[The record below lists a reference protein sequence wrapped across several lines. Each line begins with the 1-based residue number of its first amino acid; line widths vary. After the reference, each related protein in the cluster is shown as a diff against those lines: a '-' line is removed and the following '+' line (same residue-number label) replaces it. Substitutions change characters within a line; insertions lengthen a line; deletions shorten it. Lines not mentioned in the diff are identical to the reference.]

1 MVKKILKYVSIILIT
16 IVLLM
21 LALVFRPDKKEN
33 KENKLENITVD
44 EQVEEVLSIDENDKN
59 IIGYISINELGIQN
73 APIAD
78 GTDNKTIGQY
88 VGHFKNSSYL
98 NGNVCLCSH
107 NRGSKAA
114 FFQNL
119 KDAKKE
125 MRIEYR
131 TKYETKTYLIKEIR
145 EIDETDLS
153 ILNST
158 KEDRITLIT
167 CIANQKSKRL
177 CVIGIGE

>member
-59 IIGYISINELGIQN
+59 IIGYISINELGIQK

-78 GTDNKTIGQY
+78 GTDNKTI
-88 VGHFKNSSYL
+88 
-98 NGNVCLCSH
+98 
-107 NRGSKAA
+107 
-114 FFQNL
+114 
-119 KDAKKE
+119 
-125 MRIEYR
+125 
-131 TKYETKTYLIKEIR
+131 
-145 EIDETDLS
+145 
-153 ILNST
+153 
-158 KEDRITLIT
+158 
-167 CIANQKSKRL
+167 
-177 CVIGIGE
+177 

>member
-73 APIAD
+73 APIAEQ
-78 GTDNKTIGQY
+78 TIKQ
-88 VGHFKNSSYL
+88 
-98 NGNVCLCSH
+98 
-107 NRGSKAA
+107 
-114 FFQNL
+114 
-119 KDAKKE
+119 
-125 MRIEYR
+125 
-131 TKYETKTYLIKEIR
+131 
-145 EIDETDLS
+145 
-153 ILNST
+153 
-158 KEDRITLIT
+158 
-167 CIANQKSKRL
+167 
-177 CVIGIGE
+177 

>member
-1 MVKKILKYVSIILIT
+1 MVKKILKYILIIFII

-21 LALVFRPDKKEN
+21 LALAFRPDKKKNEG
-33 KENKLENITVD
+33 NKLESITVD
-44 EQVEEVLSIDENDKN
+44 DQIEEVLSIDENDKN
-59 IIGYISINELGIQN
+59 IIGYISISELGIEN

-78 GTDNKTIGQY
+78 GTDNKTIEKY

-107 NRGSKAA
+107 NRGNKAT

-125 MRIEYR
+125 MKIEYR
-131 TKYETKTYLIKEIR
+131 TKYETKTYLIKEIK

-167 CIANQKSKRL
+167 CIANKKSKRL
-177 CVIGIGE
+177 CVIGLGE